1 MPFQAR
7 SGRETIFSVRRNRP
21 ESGPVIH
28 SHPASIGGMKMIT
41 LKLIAL
47 GMAAG
52 MVFTFASEDF
62 GTNLLLAIVTCL
74 S

>member
-1 MPFQAR
+1 
-7 SGRETIFSVRRNRP
+7 
-21 ESGPVIH
+21 
-28 SHPASIGGMKMIT
+28 MIT

-52 MVFTFASEDF
+52 VLFTFVSEDF
-62 GTNLLLAIVTCL
+62 GTNLLLAIVPCL

>member
-1 MPFQAR
+1 
-7 SGRETIFSVRRNRP
+7 
-21 ESGPVIH
+21 
-28 SHPASIGGMKMIT
+28 MKMIT

-52 MVFTFASEDF
+52 MVFTLASEDF